1 MPAPGYIAYV
11 DGNPTDAVTVP
22 VGGAYLG
29 GGGTDSDA
37 GMVWL
42 MAQGGARGAN
52 QYGDVVVLRTTGTD
66 GYNRY
71 LLGLGANSV
80 TSIVIT
86 SAAGANSAYVQNAI
100 AKAEAIFIAGG
111 DQSTYVNL
119 WTGTSL
125 VSAVNAR
132 VAQGYPIGGTS
143 AGLAVLG
150 TYVYAA
156 LNASSVS
163 STVMTNPYD
172 VSVTLQPALF
182 LVPLLHNV
190 LTDSHFKT
198 RDRMGRL
205 ITFMAR
211 LQQDGLSTPS
221 LPPLAIGVD
230 EQSGVC
236 VSMNRSAVVFGPGA
250 GAFLL
255 NATSASTRR
264 CLSGVPLTYTDI
276 AAQRVSTGQTFSL
289 ETWTGPATSSYTLSI
304 TSGVLS
310 SSTASIY

>member
-1 MPAPGYIAYV
+1 A
-11 DGNPTDAVTVP
+11 
-22 VGGAYLG
+22 GGA
-29 GGGTDSDA
+29 TK
-37 GMVWL
+37 
-42 MAQGGARGAN
+42 
-52 QYGDVVVLRTTGTD
+52 YGDVVVLRTTGTD

-71 LLGLGANSV
+71 LTDLGANSV
-80 TSIVIT
+80 TSLVISST
-86 SAAGANSAYVQNAI
+86 TGANSTYVQNVI
-100 AKAEAIFIAGG
+100 GKAEVIFIAGG

-119 WTGTSL
+119 WKGTSL

-163 STVMTNPYD
+163 STVMANPYD

-182 LVPLLHNV
+182 VVPLLRNV
-190 LTDSHFKT
+190 LTDSHFRV

-211 LQQDGLSTPS
+211 VQQDGLSAPS
-221 LPPLAIGVD
+221 SPPVAIGVD
-230 EQSGVC
+230 EQSGVG
-236 VSMNRSAVVFGPGA
+236 VSIDRSAVVFGPGA
-250 GAFLL
+250 GAFML
-255 NATSASTRR
+255 NTTSASTRR
-264 CLSGVPLTYTDI
+264 CLTGSPLTYTDI
-276 AAQRVSTGQTFSL
+276 AAQRVSPGQTFSL
-289 ETWTGPATSSYTLSI
+289 ETWTGLTTTRYTLSI

-310 SSTASIY
+310 SSTTSIY